1 MINARPTHSRRA
13 RHPQH
18 TPHHAPLLIFFI
30 LFSFLFWLSC
40 PAACVR
46 PASPAPARRTNRAGT
61 AARRAVRHRATR
73 SARLGLPHFHRRR
86 LSRCSYRCH
95 LHCHGLQILYGAC
108 FGVFLVSYEV
118 CVRGQFCLENAFAR
132 AQSLKFSSARDEAAL
147 AKNLSLRGDRARKGP
162 IIFAAPGTAQ
172 KFYILVKMRKKM
184 LSALAGCYAHAWRH
198 RSSLCSMQTNLEK
211 SRGANIFSGSRAG
224 E

>member
-1 MINARPTHSRRA
+1 MPPSVLIAGLSRVCAECVAGEKMCSLGKLLLENRVAR
-13 RHPQH
+13 
-18 TPHHAPLLIFFI
+18 
-30 LFSFLFWLSC
+30 SC
-40 PAACVR
+40 FA
-46 PASPAPARRTNRAGT
+46 
-61 AARRAVRHRATR
+61 AVREPW
-73 SARLGLPHFHRRR
+73 G
-86 LSRCSYRCH
+86 CKDYM
-95 LHCHGLQILYGAC
+95 AC
-108 FGVFLVSYEV
+108 FGVFLVSCEV

-172 KFYILVKMRKKM
+172 KLVIAKKKR
-184 LSALAGCYAHAWRH
+184 LSALAGCYAHAWRQ